1 MNKMTTLPTS
11 KMTRKLLMTFALM
24 LTTTLAFAHPGHSE
38 PVSNGF
44 LSGLL
49 HPLMGLDHL
58 LAMGAIGF
66 WSIRQN
72 TTMKRGT
79 PLFVIGGMIAG
90 AGIAWMGVSLAGI
103 ETGIAMSVLL
113 VGVLIATLAKLP
125 TAVGGT
131 LVALFMVAH
140 GYAHGTEMAQ
150 GSSMLLYMSGFVI
163 ATLAITF
170 VGRGLGALMLK
181 ADNRMTRALGG
192 VVAVIGG
199 VLAAG

>member
-1 MNKMTTLPTS
+1 MNKMT
-11 KMTRKLLMTFALM
+11 KLLLAVGLMMTA
-24 LTTTLAFAHPGHSE
+24 TLAMAHPGHGE
-38 PVSNGF
+38 HVSNGF

-49 HPLMGLDHL
+49 HPMMGLDHL

-79 PLFVIGGMIAG
+79 PLFVVGGMIAG
-90 AGIAWMGVSLAGI
+90 AGLAWAGISLAGVGV

-125 TAVGGT
+125 TAIGGT

-140 GYAHGTEMAQ
+140 GYAHGTEMTQ
-150 GSSMLLYMSGFVI
+150 GSSLLLYMAGFVV

-170 VGRGLGALMLK
+170 VGRGLGTMMLK
-181 ADNRMTRALGG
+181 ADNRITRALGG
-192 VVAVIGG
+192 VVAIIGG

>member
-1 MNKMTTLPTS
+1 MT
-11 KMTRKLLMTFALM
+11 KLLLIAGLMMTA
-24 LTTTLAFAHPGHSE
+24 TLAIAHPGHGE
-38 PVSNGF
+38 QVSNGF
-44 LSGLL
+44 LSGFL
-49 HPLMGLDHL
+49 HPMMGLDHL
-58 LAMGAIGF
+58 LAMGAVGF

-79 PLFVIGGMIAG
+79 PLFVVGGMIVG
-90 AGIAWMGVSLAGI
+90 ASLAWAGVSLAGI

-125 TAVGGT
+125 TAIGGT

-140 GYAHGTEMAQ
+140 GYAHGTEMTQ
-150 GSSMLLYMSGFVI
+150 GSSLLLYMAGFVV

-170 VGRGLGALMLK
+170 VGRGLGTMMLK
-181 ADNRMTRALGG
+181 ADNRITRALGG
-192 VVAVIGG
+192 VVAIIGG

>member
-1 MNKMTTLPTS
+1 MNKMT
-11 KMTRKLLMTFALM
+11 KLLLAVGLMMTA
-24 LTTTLAFAHPGHSE
+24 TLAMAHPGHGE
-38 PVSNGF
+38 HVSNGF

-49 HPLMGLDHL
+49 HPMMGLDHL

-79 PLFVIGGMIAG
+79 PLFAVGGMIAG
-90 AGIAWMGVSLAGI
+90 AGLAWAGISLAGVGV

-125 TAVGGT
+125 TAIGGT

-140 GYAHGTEMAQ
+140 GYAHGTEMTQ
-150 GSSMLLYMSGFVI
+150 GSSLLLYMAGFVV

-170 VGRGLGALMLK
+170 VGRGLGTMMLK
-181 ADNRMTRALGG
+181 ADNRITRALGG
-192 VVAVIGG
+192 VVAIIGG

>member
-1 MNKMTTLPTS
+1 MNRMT
-11 KMTRKLLMTFALM
+11 KLLMTVGLM
-24 LTTTLAFAHPGHSE
+24 LTATVAAAHPGHGAHTHSD
-38 PVSNGF
+38 F

-49 HPLMGLDHL
+49 HPMLGIDHL
-58 LAMGAIGF
+58 LAMAAIGF

-72 TTMKRGT
+72 AAMKNGV
-79 PLFVIGGMIAG
+79 PLFVVGGMVLG
-90 AGIAWMGVSLAGI
+90 AALAWGGLSLAGV

-113 VGVLIATLAKLP
+113 AGVLIATLAKLP

-131 LVALFMVAH
+131 LVTLFMIAH
-140 GYAHGTEMAQ
+140 GYAHGAEMTA
-150 GSSMLLYMSGFVI
+150 GASLFSYMAGFVV

-170 VGRGLGALMLK
+170 VGRRLGTLMLS
-181 ADNRMTRALGG
+181 ADNRVTRALGG

>member
-1 MNKMTTLPTS
+1 MNKMT
-11 KMTRKLLMTFALM
+11 KLLLAVGLMMTA
-24 LTTTLAFAHPGHSE
+24 TLAMAHPGHGE
-38 PVSNGF
+38 HVSNGF

-49 HPLMGLDHL
+49 HPMMGLDHL

-79 PLFVIGGMIAG
+79 PLFAVGGMIAG
-90 AGIAWMGVSLAGI
+90 AGLAWAGISLAGVGV

-125 TAVGGT
+125 TAIGGT

-140 GYAHGTEMAQ
+140 GYAHGTEMTQ
-150 GSSMLLYMSGFVI
+150 GSSLLLYMAGFVV

-170 VGRGLGALMLK
+170 VGRGLGTMMLK
-181 ADNRMTRALGG
+181 ADNRITRALGG
-192 VVAVIGG
+192 VVTIIGG

>member
-1 MNKMTTLPTS
+1 MNKMT
-11 KMTRKLLMTFALM
+11 KLLLAVGLMMTA
-24 LTTTLAFAHPGHSE
+24 TLAMAHPGHGE
-38 PVSNGF
+38 HVSNGF

-49 HPLMGLDHL
+49 HPMMGLDHL

-79 PLFVIGGMIAG
+79 PLFVVGGMIAG
-90 AGIAWMGVSLAGI
+90 AGLAWAGISLAGVGVEI
-103 ETGIAMSVLL
+103 GIAMSVLL

-125 TAVGGT
+125 TAIGGT

-140 GYAHGTEMAQ
+140 GYAHGTEMTQ
-150 GSSMLLYMSGFVI
+150 GSSLLLYMAGFVV

-170 VGRGLGALMLK
+170 VGRGLGTMMLK
-181 ADNRMTRALGG
+181 ADNRITRALGG
-192 VVAVIGG
+192 VVAIIGG

>member
-1 MNKMTTLPTS
+1 MNKMT
-11 KMTRKLLMTFALM
+11 KLLLTAGLMMTA
-24 LTTTLAFAHPGHSE
+24 TLAMAHPGHGE
-38 PVSNGF
+38 HVSNGF

-49 HPLMGLDHL
+49 HPMMGLDHL

-79 PLFVIGGMIAG
+79 PLFVVGGMIAG
-90 AGIAWMGVSLAGI
+90 AGLAWAGISLAGVGV

-125 TAVGGT
+125 TAIGGT

-140 GYAHGTEMAQ
+140 GYAHGTEMTQ
-150 GSSMLLYMSGFVI
+150 GSSLLLYMAGFVV

-170 VGRGLGALMLK
+170 VGRGLGTMMLK
-181 ADNRMTRALGG
+181 ADNRITRALGG
-192 VVAVIGG
+192 VVTIIGG

>member
-1 MNKMTTLPTS
+1 MNKMTKFLLTVGLM
-11 KMTRKLLMTFALM
+11 MTA
-24 LTTTLAFAHPGHSE
+24 TLAMAHPGHGE
-38 PVSNGF
+38 QVSNGF

-49 HPLMGLDHL
+49 HPMMGLDHL

-79 PLFVIGGMIAG
+79 PLFAVGGMIAG
-90 AGIAWMGVSLAGI
+90 AGLAWAGISLAGVGV

-125 TAVGGT
+125 TAIGGT

-140 GYAHGTEMAQ
+140 GYAHGTEMTQ
-150 GSSMLLYMSGFVI
+150 GSSLLLYMAGFVV

-170 VGRGLGALMLK
+170 VGRGLGTMMLK
-181 ADNRMTRALGG
+181 ADNRITRALGG
-192 VVAVIGG
+192 VVAIIGG

>member
-1 MNKMTTLPTS
+1 MMT
-11 KMTRKLLMTFALM
+11 A
-24 LTTTLAFAHPGHSE
+24 TLAMAHPGHGE
-38 PVSNGF
+38 QVSNGF

-49 HPLMGLDHL
+49 HPMMGLDHL

-79 PLFVIGGMIAG
+79 PLFVVGGMIAG
-90 AGIAWMGVSLAGI
+90 AGLAWAGISLAGV

-131 LVALFMVAH
+131 LVAMFMVAH
-140 GYAHGTEMAQ
+140 GYAHGTEMTQ
-150 GSSMLLYMSGFVI
+150 GSSLLLYMAGFVV

-170 VGRGLGALMLK
+170 VGRGLGTMMLK
-181 ADNRMTRALGG
+181 ADNRITRALGG
-192 VVAVIGG
+192 VVAIIGG

>member
-1 MNKMTTLPTS
+1 MNKMT
-11 KMTRKLLMTFALM
+11 KLLLAVGLMMTA
-24 LTTTLAFAHPGHSE
+24 TLAMAHPGHGE
-38 PVSNGF
+38 HVSNGF

-49 HPLMGLDHL
+49 HPMMGLDHL

-79 PLFVIGGMIAG
+79 PLFAVGGMIAG
-90 AGIAWMGVSLAGI
+90 AGLAWAGISLAGVGV

-125 TAVGGT
+125 TAIGGT

-140 GYAHGTEMAQ
+140 GYAHGTEMTQ
-150 GSSMLLYMSGFVI
+150 GSSLLLYMAGFVV

-170 VGRGLGALMLK
+170 IGRSLGTMMLK
-181 ADNRMTRALGG
+181 ADNRITRALGG
-192 VVAVIGG
+192 VVAIIGG

>member
-1 MNKMTTLPTS
+1 MNKMT
-11 KMTRKLLMTFALM
+11 KLLLAVGLMMTA
-24 LTTTLAFAHPGHSE
+24 TLAMAHPGHGE
-38 PVSNGF
+38 HVSNGF

-49 HPLMGLDHL
+49 HPMMGLDHL

-79 PLFVIGGMIAG
+79 PLFAVGGMIAG
-90 AGIAWMGVSLAGI
+90 AGLAWAGISLAGVGV

-125 TAVGGT
+125 TAIGGT

-140 GYAHGTEMAQ
+140 GYAHGTEMTL
-150 GSSMLLYMSGFVI
+150 GSSLLLYMAGFVV

-170 VGRGLGALMLK
+170 VGRGLGTMMLK
-181 ADNRMTRALGG
+181 ADNRITRALGG
-192 VVAVIGG
+192 VVAIIGG